1 MDTIVYPHTNLY
13 PTLII
18 MSHVKSGHSWVYQSG
33 IVRSHFQI
41 QGCLRPKGPYL
52 RHLLVSSQKICWV
65 RVRQCLRR
73 TMAVPH
79 GCSDGQMG
87 EKVDIH
93 HVIHIDLL
101 HSAMENNHIYMMG
114 KYQYIIFEWAV
125 GQN

>member
-1 MDTIVYPHTNLY
+1 MIH
-13 PTLII
+13 
-18 MSHVKSGHSWVYQSG
+18 HVPCEKWPLVG
-33 IVRSHFQI
+33 ISVRSHFQI

-79 GCSDGQMG
+79 GCSDGQMV

-93 HVIHIDLL
+93 HVIRIDLL
-101 HSAMENNHIYMMG
+101 HFAIVNSHIYMMG
-114 KYQYIIFEWAV
+114 KY
-125 GQN
+125 